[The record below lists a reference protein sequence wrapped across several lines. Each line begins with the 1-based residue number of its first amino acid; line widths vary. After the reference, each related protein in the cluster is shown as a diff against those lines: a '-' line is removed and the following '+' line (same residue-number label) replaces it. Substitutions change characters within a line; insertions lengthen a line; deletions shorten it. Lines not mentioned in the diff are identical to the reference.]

1 MKISIIIP
9 VYNEFPTLNQVL
21 SRVLAA
27 PLPPGCDQEIIVV
40 DDGSTDGTGA
50 IVRQHADAGI
60 VLANQ
65 LAHNFGKGAA
75 IRAGIALATGEVV
88 VIQDGDLEYNPR
100 DYARLIEPIL
110 RGEAEIVYGSRFHGR
125 PAGMAWK
132 NLLANRILTAAANVL
147 YGAGIT
153 DEATAYKAF
162 RLSVLRSLHLT
173 CEHFEFCP
181 EVTAKTRRL
190 GLRIAEVPIG
200 YNARGIAEGKK
211 IKARDGFQA
220 LWTLLKYRFARKAS
234 FSAQTPTRPAETAR
248 CSPGSEPGG
257 AARRRAPTA
266 RPDDPD
272 SIAAASD
279 SRRE

>member
-1 MKISIIIP
+1 MKISVIIP
-9 VYNEFPTLNQVL
+9 VYNEFTTLSQVL

-27 PLPPGCDQEIIVV
+27 PLPPGCEREIIVV

-50 IVRQHADAGI
+50 IVRRHADAGI
-60 VLANQ
+60 VLAHQ
-65 LAHNFGKGAA
+65 LAHNFGKGTA
-75 IRAGIALATGEVV
+75 IRAGIALATGEIA
-88 VIQDGDLEYNPR
+88 VIQDGDLEYDPR

-162 RLSVLRSLHLT
+162 RISVLRSLRLT
-173 CEHFEFCP
+173 CERFEFCP

-211 IKARDGFQA
+211 IQARDGFQA
-220 LWTLLKYRFARKAS
+220 LWTLVKYRFTRRAS
-234 FSAQTPTRPAETAR
+234 LQAPAPTQPAETVR
-248 CSPGSEPGG
+248 RSPDSEPDG
-257 AARRRAPTA
+257 AARHPAPAA

-279 SRRE
+279 SRPE

>member
-1 MKISIIIP
+1 VKISIIIP
-9 VYNEFPTLNQVL
+9 VYNEFPTLSQVL

-27 PLPPGCDQEIIVV
+27 PLPPGCDREIIVI

-60 VLANQ
+60 VLAHQ
-65 LAHNFGKGAA
+65 LARNFGKGAA
-75 IRAGIALATGEVV
+75 IRAGIALATGDVV
-88 VIQDGDLEYNPR
+88 VIQDGDLEYDPR

-110 RGEAEIVYGSRFHGR
+110 RGETEIVYGSRFLAQ
-125 PAGMAWK
+125 PTGMAWK
-132 NLLANRILTAAANVL
+132 NRLANRILTAAANLL

-162 RLSVLRSLHLT
+162 RISVLRSLRLE

-190 GLRIAEVPIG
+190 GLRIVEVPIG

-211 IKARDGFQA
+211 IQARDGFQA
-220 LWTLLKYRFARKAS
+220 LWTLVKYRFARKAS
-234 FSAQTPTRPAETAR
+234 LCAQEPIPPAEMAH
-248 CSPGSEPGG
+248 CSPGREPGG
-257 AARRRAPTA
+257 AARHRAATA
-266 RPDDPD
+266 RRGDPD
-272 SIAAASD
+272 SSAAASD